1 MTQQVVMTQP
11 TIGSNVRILG
21 SRDFF
26 HCQQSHVSWFQ
37 VSGGRGETWE
47 YYLPSLGPG
56 RSGKTLHLVFF
67 GGKTSEAWK
76 ICRRI
81 CVPIGLPTSRTPFPC
96 SLFQCSV
103 SSHYYAWC
111 VRWFSRIPMR
121 LSSWLTVMTRSG
133 HRSVK
138 SISWLW
144 LWNGRLEM
152 RILRIKQQVGWLVLS
167 G

>member
-26 HCQQSHVSWFQ
+26 HCQQSMIS
-37 VSGGRGETWE
+37 SGRRGETWE

-56 RSGKTLHLVFF
+56 RSGKTLNPSFF
-67 GGKTSEAWK
+67 SGENFWSLESLQENLRAHWSTYFAD
-76 ICRRI
+76 
-81 CVPIGLPTSRTPFPC
+81 TTC